1 MKLKETMAKHW
12 GSNESGVLTFCDRGA
27 SEVYKGSDRGVDN
40 SEVGSEGQ
48 YKKFDWG
55 VSQS

>member
-1 MKLKETMAKHW
+1 MAKHW
-12 GSNESGVLTFCDRGA
+12 TGSNENGVLTFCDRGA

-55 VSQS
+55 VSQL

>member
-1 MKLKETMAKHW
+1 MIFGVERDHGKALEFD
-12 GSNESGVLTFCDRGA
+12 VLTFCDRGA
-27 SEVYKGSDRGVDN
+27 SQVYKGSDRGVDN
-40 SEVGSEGQ
+40 SAVGSEGQ